1 MTSLSRRN
9 FVRGLA
15 IMPFSVWVARNVRA
29 DTPYIRYD
37 IGSPEGQEMIAILAD
52 GFRRMRARNEKDQRS
67 WRWQWYTHFVNGA
80 TTKSAEISRMFGT
93 TVSDQ
98 STLANDMWN
107 TCQAH
112 AGQNVNNFLPWH
124 RMFVFYFEQII
135 RQTTGR
141 IDFTL
146 PYWNYTSFDPA
157 KRGVVPQQFRMSSDP
172 VFSPL
177 YRPNRTTLAN
187 SGQPIHLNQ
196 PGDAMEIATAMA
208 KTSYVSVSGVQGF
221 CRAMDS
227 GIHSRIHVLTG
238 TATNMGAVPYAG
250 QDALFWV
257 HHSNIDR
264 LWASWNR
271 NGGTNPATI
280 SWLNTSF
287 VFVDGTGQ
295 RVSARIGDFLDASL
309 LGYGYDIYVG
319 PDGQE
324 ITPASS
330 ASLLAATSG
339 PTVGTV
345 AERIGDAASVELGER
360 PARTSLRLGAGKP
373 LTALD
378 PSGQRHTYLV
388 VKDLHTWSQP
398 EVLYHLYLT
407 PRGGGANARTYI
419 GTINF
424 FDAEFHDHGNGAK
437 GDVLG
442 ENFYSFD
449 VTEVLRRLVRS
460 GAKPGALEVTFV
472 PGGRPTPGAK
482 PLVGSI
488 QLVWQ

>member
-15 IMPFSVWVARNVRA
+15 VMPFSVWLARNVRA
-29 DTPYIRYD
+29 ATPYIRYD
-37 IGSPEGQEMIAILAD
+37 IATPEGQEMLAVFAL

-67 WRWQWYTHFVNGA
+67 WRWQWYTHFVSGA
-80 TTKSAEISRMFGT
+80 TTKANEINRMFGT
-93 TVSDQ
+93 TVSEQ

-124 RMFVFYFEQII
+124 RMFVFYLEQIV
-135 RQTTGR
+135 RQTTGNV
-141 IDFTL
+141 DFAL

-172 VFSPL
+172 VFGPL
-177 YRPNRTTLAN
+177 YRPNRTVLAN
-187 SGQPIHLNQ
+187 SGQPIHSNQ
-196 PGDAMEIATAMA
+196 PGDSMEIATAMA
-208 KTSYVSVSGVQGF
+208 KPSYTSVSGVQGF
-221 CRAMDS
+221 CRAVDS
-227 GIHSRIHVLTG
+227 GIHGRIHVLTG

-257 HHSNIDR
+257 HHANIDR

-271 NGGTNPATI
+271 NGGTNPTAI

-287 VFVDGTGQ
+287 VFVDGAGQ
-295 RVSARIGDFLDASL
+295 RVSARIGDFLDTSL
-309 LGYGYDIYVG
+309 LGYEYDSYVG
-319 PDGQE
+319 VDGQE
-324 ITPASS
+324 IPAGSS
-330 ASLLAATSG
+330 ASMLAAAAV
-339 PTVGTV
+339 TVGAV
-345 AERIGDAASVELGER
+345 AERIGDAASVDLGER

-373 LTALD
+373 LTALA
-378 PSGQRHTYLV
+378 PGGTRRTHLV
-388 VKDLHTWSQP
+388 LKDLHAWSQP
-398 EVLYHLYLT
+398 EVLYHVYLT
-407 PRGGGANARTYI
+407 PRGGGANARTYV

-424 FDAEFHDHGNGAK
+424 FDAEFHDHGNGAM
-437 GDVLG
+437 GDALG

-449 VTEVLRRLVRS
+449 VTDVLRRLARS

-488 QLVWQ
+488 QLIWQ